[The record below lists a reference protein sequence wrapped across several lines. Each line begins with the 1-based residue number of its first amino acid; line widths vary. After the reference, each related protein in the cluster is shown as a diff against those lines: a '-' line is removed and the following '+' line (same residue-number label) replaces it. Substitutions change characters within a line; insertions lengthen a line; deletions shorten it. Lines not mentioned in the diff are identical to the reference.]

1 MTNMLG
7 FFSPCANEVAV
18 TTINAK
24 AARADVINLRFLLDL
39 LMLNGSVATP
49 EWRAAQL

>member
-18 TTINAK
+18 ITINAK
-24 AARADVINLRFLLDL
+24 ATRADVINLGFLLDL
-39 LMLNGSVATP
+39 MLNRSVAIR